1 MIVNVKE
8 STMVRP
14 AGDTPMRTLWISNA
28 DLLAPRRHLP
38 TVYFYNN
45 PHTADSSNFFNI
57 TLLKEALQNAL
68 IPFYPV
74 AGRLKRDEKGRME
87 INCNG
92 DGVLF
97 VVAETDCVMDELG
110 DFAPS
115 PKLLP
120 LLPTV
125 DYSQDISSYPILVL
139 QVTYFKCGGVSLGVG
154 INHTIVDGTS
164 ALHFINTWST
174 MARGLSV
181 TVKPFIDRT
190 ILRARDPPVPTF
202 HHIEFQPPPSLKNQ
216 KSKPT
221 PKSPSTAIYKLTLD
235 QLNRLK
241 TNLAQDGNRSKYSTF
256 QILAGH
262 VWRCA
267 CKARG
272 LPDDQETKMNIATN
286 GRPRLNPTLP
296 PGYFGNMVFPATP
309 IALSGNLLSKPLR
322 YAVDL
327 VHDAL
332 VRMDDEYLRSAIDYL
347 ELQPDLTAVVRGP
360 RMFGS
365 PNIGLVSWNRLA
377 VHDAD
382 FGWGP
387 PAYMGP
393 AIVFYEGLV
402 YMIPSP
408 IKDGSINLTLSME
421 DDHMLLFKKFLYEF
435 E

>member
-14 AGDTPMRTLWISNA
+14 ADDTPMRTLWLSNA
-28 DLLAPRRHLP
+28 DLLVPRRHLP

-45 PHTADSSNFFNI
+45 PQTADSSNFFNI
-57 TLLKEALQNAL
+57 TLLREALQNAL
-68 IPFYPV
+68 VPFYPF
-74 AGRLKRDEKGRME
+74 AGRLRRDEEGRME

-120 LLPTV
+120 LLPTI

-154 INHTIVDGTS
+154 INHTVVDGTS
-164 ALHFINTWST
+164 ALHFINAWST
-174 MARGLSV
+174 MAPHNPQS
-181 TVKPFIDRT
+181 
-190 ILRARDPPVPTF
+190 
-202 HHIEFQPPPSLKNQ
+202 Q

-221 PKSPSTAIYKLTLD
+221 PKSTSTAIYNLTLD

-241 TNLAQDGNRSKYSTF
+241 TNLAQDGNISKYSSF

-296 PGYFGNMVFPATP
+296 PGYFGNVVFPATP
-309 IALSGNLLSKPLR
+309 ITLSGNLLSKPLK

-327 VHDAL
+327 IRDAL
-332 VRMDDEYLRSAIDYL
+332 VRIDDEYLRSAIDYL
-347 ELQPDLTAVVRGP
+347 QLQPDLTAVVRGP
-360 RMFGS
+360 SMFGS
-365 PNIGLVSWNRLA
+365 PNIGLVSWNRLS

-382 FGWGP
+382 CGWGP
-387 PAYMGP
+387 PIYMGP
-393 AIVFYEGLV
+393 AIILYEGLV

-408 IKDGSINLTLSME
+408 IKDGSINLTISME